1 MSRIVKN
8 YEIHHVLGEGG
19 MGTVFYAIEVQLR
32 REVALKCLRHD
43 VASKPGVAE
52 RFRNEAQAQAQ
63 LNHPQIAHLYEY
75 FQFAAEHYMAMEF
88 VNGSTFAKVLRERG
102 RLPYNEAGAYAVQAL
117 RGLEHAHKH
126 GIVHRDIKPANLMIN
141 KEGQVKVT
149 DFGIARVDQVQVGA
163 VGGGGHLGP
172 PA

>member
-19 MGTVFYAIEVQLR
+19 MGTVFHAIEVQLS

-43 VASKPGVAE
+43 VTSKPGVAE

-75 FQFAAEHYMAMEF
+75 FQFGAEHYMAMEY

-102 RLPYNEAGAYAVQAL
+102 RLPLQRGRRL
-117 RGLEHAHKH
+117 RRA
-126 GIVHRDIKPANLMIN
+126 
-141 KEGQVKVT
+141 
-149 DFGIARVDQVQVGA
+149 GIAGTGTR
-163 VGGGGHLGP
+163 P
-172 PA
+172 PARHRAPRHQARQPDDQ

>member
-19 MGTVFYAIEVQLR
+19 MGTVFYAVEVQLR
-32 REVALKCLRHD
+32 REVALKCLRHE

-75 FQFAAEHYMAMEF
+75 FQFAAEHYMAMEY
-88 VNGSTFAKVLRERG
+88 VNGSTLAKVLRERG

-117 RGLEHAHKH
+117 QGLEHAHRH
-126 GIVHRDIKPANLMIN
+126 GIVHRDIKPANDGMIIGTY
-141 KEGQVKVT
+141 EY
-149 DFGIARVDQVQVGA
+149 ISPEAVQAQHATGLSDLYS
-163 VGGGGHLGP
+163 LGV
-172 PA
+172 